1 MHPQED
7 IRFDISNNKQ
17 TAHCDWDVINL
28 LYCLLKIFSFFYD
41 QNKLTVIDILLQ
53 FFKIRIMHNMKMRLN
68 H

>member
-17 TAHCDWDVINL
+17 TVDCDCDIINL
-28 LYCLLKIFSFFYD
+28 LYSLSKIFSLFYN

-53 FFKIRIMHNMKMRLN
+53 FFKIRVMHNMKMRLN